1 MDAGRDDRSL
11 GSLFGDL
18 TRQLGTLVRQEIQLA
33 RTEMTTRATAAGRDA
48 ALVGIGSA
56 LLYAGF
62 LGLMAAVTLWLVDA
76 GMDPWIAALFVGVVV
91 LAIGVALVL
100 QGRRGLSELDLA
112 PKRTVETVRDDAEWA
127 KEQLS

>member
-1 MDAGRDDRSL
+1 MDAGRDERSL

-48 ALVGIGSA
+48 AMVGIGSA
-56 LLYAGF
+56 VLYAGF
-62 LGLMAAVTLWLVDA
+62 LGLMAALTLWLVDA
-76 GMDPWIAALFVGVVV
+76 GVDPWLAALFVGAVV
-91 LAIGVALVL
+91 LVIGVALVL